1 MNTWVFQCFYFRNKL
16 LIFKIKTLNEL
27 GEFKKFVINFFFPKK
42 NREFLVMLRKLFII
56 FFILFYKFNIEL
68 KVLNCILILFI
79 ALCLQLS
86 KNPFYTDD
94 LNNLELLSLLASV
107 FTLFFGL
114 CYHLNESTGMKMI
127 LFLVVY
133 VGNTI
138 FMVFFAKKLIAIN
151 IEPLRKVLSICFR
164 ISFKKDVKLGKK
176 DFF

>member
-1 MNTWVFQCFYFRNKL
+1 
-16 LIFKIKTLNEL
+16 
-27 GEFKKFVINFFFPKK
+27 
-42 NREFLVMLRKLFII
+42 MLRKLFII